1 MSGRGRYQTREE
13 FDPIMAV
20 SSMTASTA
28 RRPNESL
35 NHYAVRSPAALIH
48 LMHQTR
54 KRLERSMGGEES
66 ESDEEQQEQQDQDRP
81 PVRMAR
87 SIGEML
93 QVAKMSRTHKA
104 AAAVPGLPGLPVAP
118 QPPQPPQPS
127 APLPDFEIHALSS
140 WEEWRPFHTARAP
153 EQARR
158 ITFDASQLERFS
170 DGQRQAA
177 HLIEVGL
184 SVFVTGPGGTGKSE
198 LIHAIRQ
205 AAEGSGLNIVVTA
218 STGIAARNIGGITL
232 HRFAGM
238 GLIDAAKMGSGACLA
253 RARRFDDEDYRIRN
267 WQEVDL
273 LIVDEISMLSMFMLQ
288 ELDAVARHARLRNGK
303 GIVSKP
309 FGGIQLVFL
318 GDFAQLI
325 PESGGAAGAARAGG
339 GSAGGAAGAA
349 KEWIM
354 PLLGPWCEMVPY
366 TVLLQT
372 IFRQKDDS
380 FRAMLNRIRLGVV
393 NQGDLYRLNAS
404 VGGETLASGET
415 GPELCAFRKMVQQA
429 NDKAMESLE
438 AERVVFVARAINWPD
453 TVDGR
458 KEFEAVCQEVG
469 AELPVTLCAGA
480 RVLLTKNIDPDRG
493 LVNGALGKVVA
504 FEQGMPT
511 IAWDHHSPE
520 TPPMAL
526 HPIVLDST
534 GRIVPDSEREEE
546 AGAGAAVVA
555 VVAAAAAAAH
565 PVSGKPKTAGDVGGS
580 SSKSKKLISFLPLL
594 CAWSMTVH
602 RAQGMTLDRVRVNG
616 RSMRMPALLYTAL
629 SRVRSMAGLQIA
641 GGKVSAENIVA
652 HPQVI
657 AYYRA
662 IEESIGS
669 SSESESSSPALAVM
683 PSVILAA
690 KARGV

>member
-1 MSGRGRYQTREE
+1 M
-13 FDPIMAV
+13 
-20 SSMTASTA
+20 
-28 RRPNESL
+28 
-35 NHYAVRSPAALIH
+35 
-48 LMHQTR
+48 
-54 KRLERSMGGEES
+54 
-66 ESDEEQQEQQDQDRP
+66 
-81 PVRMAR
+81 
-87 SIGEML
+87 
-93 QVAKMSRTHKA
+93 
-104 AAAVPGLPGLPVAP
+104 
-118 QPPQPPQPS
+118 
-127 APLPDFEIHALSS
+127 
-140 WEEWRPFHTARAP
+140 
-153 EQARR
+153 
-158 ITFDASQLERFS
+158 
-170 DGQRQAA
+170 
-177 HLIEVGL
+177 
-184 SVFVTGPGGTGKSE
+184 FVTGPGGTGKSE

-325 PESGGAAGAARAGG
+325 PESGGAARAGG
-339 GSAGGAAGAA
+339 GGAAGAGSAAA

-555 VVAAAAAAAH
+555 VVAAAAAAAAH

-662 IEESIGS
+662 IEESIGAA
-669 SSESESSSPALAVM
+669 ALAVM